1 MIPQSAALV
10 HDCILQ
16 RCVYLEIK
24 YDFYRQNAE
33 ISCCFLRTF
42 HDKNTKLA
50 RFSFILFLLNRAAVW

>member
-1 MIPQSAALV
+1 MIPQLAALV

-16 RCVYLEIK
+16 RCVHLGIK
-24 YDFYRQNAE
+24 YDFIVKTLKFPAV
-33 ISCCFLRTF
+33 FLRTF

>member
-1 MIPQSAALV
+1 MTAFCKGA
-10 HDCILQ
+10 CIW
-16 RCVYLEIK
+16 EIK

-50 RFSFILFLLNRAAVW
+50 HFSFILFLLNRAAVW

>member
-1 MIPQSAALV
+1 MTAFCKGCV
-10 HDCILQ
+10 HLG
-16 RCVYLEIK
+16 IK

-50 RFSFILFLLNRAAVW
+50 CFSFILFLLNRAAVW